1 MSDQSF
7 KPTPASSPPVVEAP
21 ATTPKTQAGSR
32 GNGFAAGADTEKPA
46 PAAPTEGPGF
56 FDRLGALTGS
66 THLRTLLGPSGAGVA
81 WDDKEKGANRP
92 NVDKWGNDR
101 IRLAKLRIASVDRAG
116 LRARKI
122 QADNL
127 DLNERA
133 AAKDGRF
140 VADLVVPTASAESLS
155 SASPALEAAGIQLT
169 GIEVHRDYAGSE
181 LTEFFTQPGDTR
193 IEVQSASVTGLT
205 TPDMQADKLTAERL
219 TANTDGTNHTL
230 GGARLHGE
238 GIKAGGV
245 SLGSADA
252 TGATASIT
260 PGGVS
265 FAAQELR
272 GGDVQTGSAAF
283 VTVGTHGFSVK
294 AGAGGVA
301 AEAASAQV
309 TGMSAPGVTVADAS
323 ADRLAVQSRNG
334 ITTGSADRVQ
344 LGAIDARGFHSDQ
357 TTIAGASLT
366 EQASGTRVAARQVT
380 STGVVAGTATI
391 GSVSGSD
398 GALNVDGGGV
408 GVSVGAAEARDIRGG
423 GVALETAK
431 AKQLAAQVVPKGTKV
446 TAGEIT
452 GNGLS
457 GHGITAASVN
467 AKGASLGTEGGVQFA
482 ADSLHAREVA
492 RGDTSAAALDATAL
506 HTKFGPDSVNASL
519 DTLDA
524 KGLRSGDLSAK
535 SASLTGGTLAVNG
548 AGTEIGANRLRAEQV
563 AAGNASASHV
573 DAGTLAAKVGPDG
586 VNASLGTLRA
596 DDVAAGGLNAK
607 RLTAEGARIHSGG
620 GVTSGSARSAS
631 ATNVAVGGVTASG
644 VKGTGLSAKV
654 GPTGTAAAADTLN
667 ATKLRADGVSLE
679 SADAKKLA
687 VNHAATTTGSKT
699 TASAAS
705 ASGAGLVAGKLTAGR
720 IGAQAV
726 NGSVT
731 TTGSRTAVAAG
742 AASATGSDVAYTADG
757 ARTSA
762 DKVSLSGPAYR
773 QDGDRSTTSAT
784 GTRAE
789 GVRHRSAVAPAA
801 GAGAA
806 IAGGAAGGRS
816 LTQQAAGLVD
826 SAKMTASVPLN
837 AGTTGEGTGRMTVKP
852 GTTAYVEVQVQG
864 GKIMPSASKATFST
878 PLDTWGWTS
887 VPGVYISKDGKL
899 FAEVNGMWDKDLT
912 AQMNAALGRTGSA
925 VPLRISDLAATSGGS
940 GGSGASMARTQDIK
954 AQGTVGLR
962 AGTLRSEGMS
972 ATLGS
977 APGANVAKVEVD
989 GSRSLSV
996 QFSKLLLEA
1005 FGIKAG
1011 GATVDVKEV
1020 QAGNAAVRQAGG
1032 RTDVSASTLSTGAA
1046 SVSQG
1051 GGAR

>member
-169 GIEVHRDYAGSE
+169 GIEVHREYAGSE

-535 SASLTGGTLAVNG
+535 SASLTG
-548 AGTEIGANRLRAEQV
+548 
-563 AAGNASASHV
+563 
-573 DAGTLAAKVGPDG
+573 GTLAAKVGPDG